1 MKDEHDQA
9 IVKQDGDVAF
19 LQSISTWLTDTFY
32 SERLVLLVLVLLNTI
47 GILIQIF
54 WILTIAFV
62 PAAEDTKW
70 MELQIIAAVVHVL
83 WNCIMLMVA
92 AHHYILLSENG
103 GAAESYR
110 VSLYYMYW
118 FQLIVGLY

>member
-1 MKDEHDQA
+1 MEDSRA
-9 IVKQDGDVAF
+9 IVKQDDETDF
-19 LQSISTWLTDTFY
+19 LQAVSTWLTDTFY
-32 SERLVLLVLVLLNTI
+32 SEKLVLFVLCVLNTI

-54 WILTIAFV
+54 WIMFLAFV
-62 PAAEDTKW
+62 PAAEETNW